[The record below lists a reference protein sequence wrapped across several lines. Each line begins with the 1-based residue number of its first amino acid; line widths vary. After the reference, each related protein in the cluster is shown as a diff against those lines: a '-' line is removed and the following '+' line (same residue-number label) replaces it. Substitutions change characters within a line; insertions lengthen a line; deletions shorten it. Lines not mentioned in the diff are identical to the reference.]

1 MNISISVRNLVEF
14 ILRNGDIDNRRA
26 GAPVDAMQQGTLIH
40 RKIQKKMGSSYNAE
54 VVLKERCT
62 FENYD
67 IIVEGR
73 ADGIYTDEI
82 GNVFVDEIKGT
93 YREISRISEA
103 DILHLA
109 QAKCYAYIYL
119 KQNGL
124 ENINVRITYCNLDTE
139 EIRYFYSEYD
149 KDSIT
154 EWFLA
159 LINEYKRWT
168 DAEYEWNKKRTASIK
183 QMAFPFEYRE
193 GQKELVTYSY
203 QTIYHGRK
211 LFIEAPTG
219 VGKTIST
226 IFPAIKAMGESI
238 SEKIFYLTAK
248 TITRT
253 VAENTFNIL
262 REKGLRFKNITLTA
276 KEKICFCDEVECN
289 PVACPYAKGHFD
301 RVNEAIYEI
310 ITNEEKFDR
319 QLIENYA
326 RKYEV
331 CPFEFSLDVS
341 LFADAVIGD
350 YNYLFDPHVY
360 LKRFFSDEAK
370 HNYTFLID
378 EAHNLVDRGRGM
390 YSAALKKEDFLELK
404 RIVSLVD
411 GKMAKQLEKCNKLLL
426 AMKRECVGCLVN
438 PAIEDFAVMTYRLAA
453 TMDDFLEEHEDGEVR
468 KKVLEFFFEIS
479 HFNMIYELM
488 DDKYVTYA
496 ELNANGEFVLNLYNV
511 DPSKNLQLCMERGRA
526 SILFSATLL
535 PIQYYKSLLGGAKED
550 YEVYAKSTFDPEKR
564 GLFIGND
571 VTTKYTKRSD
581 DNYKR
586 IAEYILK
593 ITGEL
598 SGNYMVFF
606 PSHYFLSR
614 VFEIVKEIKND
625 NVECIVQESN
635 MSEEK
640 KEAFLDRFVCN
651 NDIDLTEAI
660 SFDIEIEEK
669 TLIGF
674 CVMGGLFA
682 EGIDLKK
689 DALIGAIIVGTG
701 LPQVCN
707 ENEILKNYFDEKG
720 QNGFDYAYRFPGMN
734 KVLQAAGRVI
744 RTHEDIGV
752 VALLDD
758 RFLERSYQ
766 KMFPREWEHF
776 EIVDINHV
784 GKRVGRFWDQWL
796 F

>member
-1 MNISISVRNLVEF
+1 MNITISVRNLVEF

-40 RKIQKKMGSSYNAE
+40 RKLQRKMGSGYNAE
-54 VVLKERCT
+54 VTLKEKCS

-73 ADGIYTDEI
+73 ADGIYEAEPGEVYI
-82 GNVFVDEIKGT
+82 DEIKGT
-93 YREISRISEA
+93 YREISRIKDA

-119 KQNGL
+119 KQNEL
-124 ENINVRITYCNLDTE
+124 DNIHVRVTYCNLDTE
-139 EIRYFYSEYD
+139 EIKYFYFDYD
-149 KDSIT
+149 KEEIT
-154 EWFLA
+154 QWFME
-159 LINEYKRWT
+159 LINAYKRWT
-168 DAEYEWNKKRTASIK
+168 DVEYEWNLKRTESIK
-183 QMAFPFEYRE
+183 QMQFPFEYRE

-203 QTIYHGRK
+203 QTIYHKRK

-226 IFPAIKAMGESI
+226 VFPAVKAMGEGMSD
-238 SEKIFYLTAK
+238 KIFYLTAK

-253 VAENTFNIL
+253 VAENTFGIL
-262 REKGLRFKNITLTA
+262 RGRGLRFKNITLTA

-289 PVACPYAKGHFD
+289 PLMCPYAKGHFD
-301 RVNEAIYEI
+301 RVNDAIYEL
-310 ITNEEKFDR
+310 ITNEERFDR
-319 QLIENYA
+319 TIIEEYA
-326 RKYEV
+326 RKHEV

-341 LFADAVIGD
+341 LFSDAIICD

-360 LKRFFSDEAK
+360 LKRFFSDETK

-390 YSAALKKEDFLELK
+390 YSAVLKKEDFLELK
-404 RIVSLVD
+404 REVATVD

-426 AMKRECVGCLVN
+426 TMKRECTGYLLN
-438 PAIEDFAVMTYRLAA
+438 PDIDDFAAMTYRLAT
-453 TMDDFLEEHEDGEVR
+453 TMNDFLEDHEDGDVR
-468 KKVLEFFFEIS
+468 KKVLDFYFEIS

-488 DDKYVTYA
+488 DNKYVTYA
-496 ELNANGEFVLNLYNV
+496 ELNPDGEFELNLYNV
-511 DPSKNLQLCMERGRA
+511 DPSNNLRLCMERGRA
-526 SILFSATLL
+526 SVLFSATLL
-535 PIQYYKSLLGGAKED
+535 PIQYYKSLLGGTKED
-550 YEVYAKSTFDPEKR
+550 YEVYAQSTFDTEKR
-564 GLFIGND
+564 GLFLAND

-586 IAEYILK
+586 IARYILN
-593 ITGEL
+593 ITGER

-614 VFEIVKEIKND
+614 VYEHVLSIKKD
-625 NVECIVQESN
+625 NVEVMVQESN

-640 KEAFLDRFVCN
+640 KEAFLNRFVSN
-651 NDIDLTEAI
+651 EEIDLNEVI
-660 SFDIEIEEK
+660 SFDIEMEDS

-674 CVMGGLFA
+674 CVMGGLFS

-707 ENEILKNYFDEKG
+707 ENEILKNYFDEMG
-720 QNGFDYAYRFPGMN
+720 ANGFDYAYRFPGMN

-744 RTHEDIGV
+744 RTHEDIGI

-758 RFLERSYQ
+758 RFMERSYQ
-766 KMFPREWEHF
+766 KMFTREWEHF
-776 EIVDINHV
+776 EIVNMEQV
-784 GKRVGRFWDQWL
+784 GKRVERFWNQWL